1 MVFLQCRRTAGDHAV
16 SSSLRVSG
24 SSAEII
30 LLSGFVGGTTYFW
43 LWSRSVLMDFRK
55 MTDTKPH
62 LHSWWGG
69 LGSSATDWTQRAI
82 LRLPTGKGLS
92 QFLRSLWGN
101 SAVTTYDWT
110 VTTCRHERWLWNV
123 CSFTEDTV
131 AVVSLDSQHEFQ
143 QRPCLTVTIKY
154 QNVQGHFSN
163 RSCSI
168 CHFSSANLCAH
179 SYERSYSL
187 PKKAKHNA
195 SI

>member
-69 LGSSATDWTQRAI
+69 LGSSTTDWTQRAI

-92 QFLRSLWGN
+92 QFLRSLRIFEGILQWQLMIEQSPLAGMKGGFETFAPSQRTLSLL
-101 SAVTTYDWT
+101 SAWI
-110 VTTCRHERWLWNV
+110 HSMN
-123 CSFTEDTV
+123 
-131 AVVSLDSQHEFQ
+131 
-143 QRPCLTVTIKY
+143 
-154 QNVQGHFSN
+154 SN
-163 RSCSI
+163 RDPVS
-168 CHFSSANLCAH
+168 
-179 SYERSYSL
+179 RWQ
-187 PKKAKHNA
+187 
-195 SI
+195 